1 MQHETHLLVQ
11 RCGLATNATCA
22 TERYTSVAARTERK
36 KRKSL
41 SSSCLSLRSSSGQC
55 CSSSSCWHSLL
66 RGWSRRFAPLEKG
79 DVRDPWAEVIAGANT
94 PAAQRYRTS
103 ILSWVQGLVHVL
115 HPARMR
121 RQIRPCGTHR
131 STATSRS
138 WPREVLIRPRYVT
151 VETLLRRFE
160 LLPVQLGAEQGVG
173 FRGISHRSIVPDATG
188 KFL

>member
-1 MQHETHLLVQ
+1 MQRRDTHPLRRGLSAKTKVTLIVLLV
-11 RCGLATNATCA
+11 LA
-22 TERYTSVAARTERK
+22 
-36 KRKSL
+36 L
-41 SSSCLSLRSSSGQC
+41 
-55 CSSSSCWHSLL
+55 LL
-66 RGWSRRFAPLEKG
+66 RPVLLVVLLLALIVTGLVGFAPMEKG
-79 DVRDPWAEVIAGANT
+79 DVRDPWAVVIAGANT
-94 PAAQRYRTS
+94 PAVKRYRTS

-138 WPREVLIRPRYVT
+138 WPREVLIRPRYVA